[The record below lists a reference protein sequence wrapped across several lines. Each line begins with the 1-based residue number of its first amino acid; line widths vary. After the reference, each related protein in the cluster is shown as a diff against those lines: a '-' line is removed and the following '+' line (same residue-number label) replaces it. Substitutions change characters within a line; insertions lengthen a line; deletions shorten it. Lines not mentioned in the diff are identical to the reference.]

1 MTAGRVQKIVI
12 LVSTH
17 LSPF

>member
-17 LSPF
+17 LFPF